1 MRTEYDFSK
10 ATRGTV
16 SDTKGKTRITIYI
29 DTDVLHEFR
38 TRAEQVGTGY
48 QTMMNEA
55 LRRFVS
61 APVEKPLTESSLRR
75 IIREE
80 LPKFAPSKQRDAKER
95 AA

>member
-1 MRTEYDFSK
+1 MVAQADRVP
-10 ATRGTV
+10 R
-16 SDTKGKTRITIYI
+16 
-29 DTDVLHEFR
+29 VLLPVR
-38 TRAEQVGTGY
+38 EQAGTGY
-48 QTMMNEA
+48 QTMMNEV